1 MKFLIVFLSLV
12 AWSGASCGL
21 WLVRLESPAAAPETT
36 PVAVLLIPG
45 VVSEKTTLTFQFTL
59 ALSISYLLDGSFCP
73 VLYHLSAGGGGKEC
87 W

>member
-12 AWSGASCGL
+12 AWSGASCGF
-21 WLVRLESPAAAPETT
+21 WLVRLESPAA
-36 PVAVLLIPG
+36 VLIPG